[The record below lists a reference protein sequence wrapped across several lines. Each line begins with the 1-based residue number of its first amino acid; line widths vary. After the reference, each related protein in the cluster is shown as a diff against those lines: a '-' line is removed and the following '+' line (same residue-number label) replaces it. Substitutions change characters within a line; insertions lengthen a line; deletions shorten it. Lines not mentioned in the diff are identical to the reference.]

1 MVCIVTAEFCGKVG
15 AGHSLLA
22 CLSEMIPETRKKNGA
37 ISIDICVDQD
47 NSDRVVLVERWDSR
61 SHHEN
66 YVAYRK
72 KRGDID
78 KIMTMLS
85 APPKFIWSDLIDA

>member
-1 MVCIVTAEFCGKVG
+1 MVCVVTAEFTGKDG
-15 AGHSLLA
+15 AGPALLE
-22 CLSEMIPETRKKNGA
+22 CLSEMVPETRKKEGA

-47 NSDRVVLVERWDSR
+47 NSDRIVLVERWDSR

-72 KRGDID
+72 ERGDID

-85 APPKFIWSDLIDA
+85 SPPKFIWSDLMDA